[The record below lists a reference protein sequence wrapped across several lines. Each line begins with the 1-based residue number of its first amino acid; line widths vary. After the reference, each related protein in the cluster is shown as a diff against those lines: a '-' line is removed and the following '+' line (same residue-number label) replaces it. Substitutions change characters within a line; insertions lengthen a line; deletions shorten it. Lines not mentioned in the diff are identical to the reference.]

1 MNKRILVSQVEQTL
15 PHSLLSTFP
24 AGPSIS
30 PELLEEIDLTNV
42 PYEYHDL
49 RLVFSQEMHNPF
61 LHIVPMT
68 AL

>member
-1 MNKRILVSQVEQTL
+1 MSQVDQTL

-24 AGPSIS
+24 AGPFTS

-42 PYEYHDL
+42 PCEYHDL
-49 RLVFSQEMHNPF
+49 RLVFHQEMHNPF
-61 LHIVPMT
+61 LHIVLMT